1 MEYDVFISY
10 SHPDKAAADAACAT
24 LEQAGIRCWIAPR
37 DIVPGMD
44 WGESIVTAI
53 TGAKVLVLIFSQHAN
68 ESPQIKRE
76 VERAVA
82 KGLPIIPVRIED
94 TVPSK
99 ALEYFIS
106 TPHWLDA
113 FTPPLEE
120 RLTQLAAAV
129 KALLGTIQPEGEGRA
144 GLARSRRKA
153 RRRAGSCGWR
163 QSSWTPIARCRFWQ
177 SPSAHAALLS
187 WAPPS
192 LPWRDSLERR
202 S

>member
-24 LEQAGIRCWIAPR
+24 LEQAGIRCWIEPR

-44 WGESIVTAI
+44 WGESIVTAT

-129 KALLGTIQPEGEGRA
+129 KALLGTIQPGRLGPGQA
-144 GLARSRRKA
+144 ERPPPSGLVGVAAKLMDANRMVPVLA
-153 RRRAGSCGWR
+153 
-163 QSSWTPIARCRFWQ
+163 
-177 SPSAHAALLS
+177 SPSANAALRS
-187 WAPPS
+187 WARAS
-192 LPWRDSLERR
+192 LQWRVSLKRR
-202 S
+202 A